1 MLRLRHCYSD
11 VTRSATGASAAAAST
26 TTATGTT
33 TTTAATTTT
42 TTTTTNTPAGKLP
55 LLLLL
60 LQLYSGIERC
70 SVPVRCPCGFQDVDV
85 RLLWQSNSLHEAL
98 SGVVISLQSLV
109 QNSTLEQQHVAARKH
124 DGTVSVFG
132 CAGFMGSGSTVELDP
147 YDLAKGTLHSGLRV

>member
-26 TTATGTT
+26 TTATGTS
-33 TTTAATTTT
+33 TTT

-55 LLLLL
+55 LLLLLL

-147 YDLAKGTLHSGLRV
+147 YDLAEGTLHSGLRV